1 MLFILLLLA
10 CMQVFSTLGQSICW
24 RQDIENLPFYVD
36 FLVVLQNKQFAQWK
50 RVGVGMSILYQA
62 HQDDTLPRGWK
73 GLATWPVL
81 EPMEGEDD
89 RAPQGWIGGRE
100 AQPQR
105 EALWG

>member
-1 MLFILLLLA
+1 MSLSEVRA
-10 CMQVFSTLGQSICW
+10 VAWGRTP
-24 RQDIENLPFYVD
+24 D
-36 FLVVLQNKQFAQWK
+36 AATTQWK

-89 RAPQGWIGGRE
+89 RVPQGWIGGRE
-100 AQPQR
+100 ECTTTAEQ
-105 EALWG
+105 WG